1 VRSLAHRNENYW
13 EEGRPYLD
21 EIEWFGI
28 SDHNARM
35 NALLAGDI
43 SMMSGLDPKAIA
55 KINGSA
61 DVRVVNTK
69 AGQYTNFAM
78 MTDRAPSDNNE
89 LRLAIKYL
97 QNRERILKL
106 IYKGNG
112 MLGNDQP
119 ISPVDP
125 MYCDEIPMRGY
136 DPDKAKHHLKKAGM
150 DGGTIKVH
158 TSEVAGTGAIE
169 QALML
174 QREASKIGL
183 KIDVQR
189 DPGDGYWSATWGK
202 QPFFMS
208 GWNMRPTAN
217 IMLTL
222 AFTSDAAWNEAKW
235 KNPRFDELLTL
246 GRASLDPVQ
255 RKNIYCEAQTLIQQT
270 GGVAIPC
277 FIDYLDAMSEK
288 VKGFEPVPLGPL
300 GASQWPRSVWLEG

>member
-1 VRSLAHRNENYW
+1 
-13 EEGRPYLD
+13 
-21 EIEWFGI
+21 
-28 SDHNARM
+28 
-35 NALLAGDI
+35 
-43 SMMSGLDPKAIA
+43 
-55 KINGSA
+55 
-61 DVRVVNTK
+61 
-69 AGQYTNFAM
+69 
-78 MTDRAPSDNNE
+78 
-89 LRLAIKYL
+89 
-97 QNRERILKL
+97 
-106 IYKGNG
+106 

-125 MYCDEIPMRGY
+125 MYCADMPVRAY

-150 DGGTIKVH
+150 EGGTIKVH

-174 QREASKIGL
+174 QREADKIGL

-202 QPFFMS
+202 TPFFMS

-235 KNPRFDELLTL
+235 KNARFDELLTL
-246 GRASLDPVQ
+246 GRASTDTVQ
-255 RKNIYCEAQTLIQQT
+255 RKQIYCEAQQLISDT

-288 VKGFEPVPLGPL
+288 VKGFVPGAPRPPRGQPVAAVGLARGLSSPGRGSTAHVARRPSPLGNGCRHPV
-300 GASQWPRSVWLEG
+300 GGVGPGIRRHGDPSR

>member
-1 VRSLAHRNENYW
+1 
-13 EEGRPYLD
+13 
-21 EIEWFGI
+21 
-28 SDHNARM
+28 
-35 NALLAGDI
+35 
-43 SMMSGLDPKAIA
+43 
-55 KINGSA
+55 
-61 DVRVVNTK
+61 
-69 AGQYTNFAM
+69 M
-78 MTDRAPSDNNE
+78 MTDRAPTDSNE
-89 LRLAIKYL
+89 LRLAIKHL

-112 MLGNDQP
+112 MLANDQP

-125 MYCDEIPMRGY
+125 MYCDEIPIRSF

-150 DGGTIKVH
+150 SGGTIKIH

-174 QREASKIGL
+174 QREAGKIGL
-183 KIDVQR
+183 NVKVQR

-202 QPFFMS
+202 KAFFMS
-208 GWNMRPTAN
+208 GWNMRPTTN

-222 AFTSDAAWNEAKW
+222 AFTSDAAWNEARW
-235 KNPRFDELLTL
+235 KNARFDELLTL

-255 RKNIYCEAQTLIQQT
+255 RKNIYCEAQTLIRDT

-277 FIDYLDAMSEK
+277 FIDYLDAMSDK
-288 VKGFEPVPLGPL
+288 VKGFIPVPLGPL